1 MSSSAPAS
9 PLPATLLP
17 ARHWPLRAL
26 ARAAALAATG
36 LGGLV
41 ALWQW
46 QAGAFPSWPGLVLV
60 FAGPAMLAV
69 LAHLAFLALRGRW
82 SARIAEDGLHG
93 HDLLGR
99 PRHVGW
105 SAIEAVQV
113 VDLYGLPWAVLY
125 PRVSAPPV
133 WLPHTLEGG
142 EAALAALEARLAPT
156 HALLRALRAPARA

>member
-1 MSSSAPAS
+1 MPAATAS
-9 PLPATLLP
+9 PTAPLLLP

-26 ARAAALAATG
+26 ARAAVLAATG
-36 LGGLV
+36 LGGIV

-46 QAGAFPSWPGLVLV
+46 QGGVFPSWPGLVLV
-60 FAGPAMLAV
+60 FAAPPMLAV

-82 SARIAEDGLHG
+82 SARVADDGLHG

-99 PRHVGW
+99 PRHIGW

>member
-1 MSSSAPAS
+1 MSAVPAS
-9 PLPATLLP
+9 TSRTLLP

-26 ARAAALAATG
+26 ARTAVLAATA
-36 LGGLV
+36 LGGIV

-46 QAGAFPSWPGLVLV
+46 QGGVFPSWPGLVLV
-60 FAGPAMLAV
+60 FAGPPMLAV
-69 LAHLAFLALRGRW
+69 LAHLGFLALRGRW
-82 SARIAEDGLHG
+82 GARVADDGLHG

-99 PRHVGW
+99 PRQVAW

-113 VDLYGLPWAVLY
+113 VDLYGLPWAVVY

-133 WLPHTLEGG
+133 WLPHTLEDG
-142 EAALAALEARLAPT
+142 EAALAALEAKLPPT